1 MKCLGLSLVL
11 LAALVG
17 CSELPPQSAGLSTR
31 HEGPVTVAVTF
42 LGTPEGVFSRAE
54 FTVPAGTTL
63 HAYSETE
70 FSSGVHESFFKL
82 EDKLELSMPI
92 PNLTGPTSETLEL
105 GPLPPGSKHPCY
117 EIGFAVSSGAEVPE
131 LLDLSG
137 CVRDVSD

>member
-1 MKCLGLSLVL
+1 ML

-42 LGTPEGVFSRAE
+42 LETPKGVMGRAE
-54 FTVPAGTTL
+54 FAVAAGTTL

-70 FSSGVHESFFKL
+70 FSTGVHEAFFKL
-82 EDKLELSMPI
+82 EDGLELSIPI
-92 PNLTGPTSETLEL
+92 PNLTGPTTQTLEL
-105 GPLPPGSKHPCY
+105 GPLPPGSKNPCY

-131 LLDLSG
+131 LLELSG